1 MTRYVVRRLL
11 WGVVL
16 LWLVS
21 VVTFV
26 LFYVL
31 PSGDP
36 AQLRAGRNASP
47 ETIAQIRSSL
57 GLDEPLLTQ
66 YWTFLKG
73 LVLHFDLGY
82 SYYSGA
88 SVTSLIGD
96 RLPATLS
103 LAFGAVVLWVLI
115 GTPIGIV
122 SALRRRGALDR
133 LLMGGALIAISA
145 PVYWVGLVA
154 LYLFADDIGAIPLLP
169 GAGSYVPLT
178 EDPGAWFGALL
189 LPWLVLA
196 GSFASIYA
204 RLLRGSLIE
213 TMQEDWVRT
222 ARAKGIS
229 ERRVVLRHGVR
240 NAITPV
246 VTVLGIE
253 LGVLLGGAVLV
264 ESVFNVPGIGRLN
277 YEAIGQADFPVI
289 QGTVLVAALAVVVT
303 SILVD
308 VAYAFLDPRV
318 RYE

>member
-16 LWLVS
+16 LALVS
-21 VVTFV
+21 VVTFL

-31 PSGDP
+31 PSADP
-36 AQLRAGRNASP
+36 AQLRAGRNATP
-47 ETIAQIRSSL
+47 ETIAQIRRSL
-57 GLDEPLLTQ
+57 GLDEPLPTQ

-88 SVTSLIGD
+88 SVTSLIAA

-103 LAFGAVVLWVLI
+103 LAVGAVLLWVLI

-122 SALRRRGALDR
+122 SALRRRTVLDR
-133 LLMGGALIAISA
+133 VLMGGALIAISA
-145 PVYWVGLVA
+145 PVYWIGLVA
-154 LYLFADDIGAIPLLP
+154 LYLFAEDIGAFPLLP
-169 GAGSYVPLT
+169 GSGSYVPLT
-178 EDPGAWFGALL
+178 EDPGAWFGSLV

-213 TMQEDWVRT
+213 VMGEDYVRT
-222 ARAKGIS
+222 ARAKGIP
-229 ERRVVLRHGVR
+229 EHRVVLRHGVR
-240 NAITPV
+240 NAIGPV
-246 VTVLGIE
+246 ITVLGIE

-264 ESVFNVPGIGRLN
+264 ESIFNVPGVGRLN
-277 YEAIGQADFPVI
+277 FEAIAHADFPVI
-289 QGTVLVAALAVVVT
+289 QGTVLLAALAVVVT

-308 VAYAFLDPRV
+308 VLYAFLDPRV
-318 RYE
+318 RYS